1 MSSQS
6 SVPRLIN
13 VKLTRTPIGG
23 WTAASPDLPGFVVVS
38 NNEHSLRA
46 LIGEQIASA
55 CRAQGFEVDTGPVGN
70 PDNNTVVWSITI
82 RNAIQPTG
90 PTKVGGTEFFE
101 DARNAER
108 SR

>member
-1 MSSQS
+1 
-6 SVPRLIN
+6 
-13 VKLTRTPIGG
+13 
-23 WTAASPDLPGFVVVS
+23 
-38 NNEHSLRA
+38 

>member
-6 SVPRLIN
+6 SLPRLIK
-13 VKLTRTPIGG
+13 VKLARTPIGV
-23 WTAASPDLPGFVVVS
+23 WTASSADLPGFVVVS
-38 NNEHSLRA
+38 NYEHSLRA

-55 CRAQGFEVDTGPVGN
+55 CRAQGFEVDTGPFGY
-70 PDNNTVVWSITI
+70 PDSNTVVWSITI

-90 PTKVGGTEFFE
+90 PTKVGGRDFFE
-101 DARNAER
+101 DARNAMR